1 MLRHMRIGGPSGS
14 VTLFTSYRGEA
25 ITLGISW
32 SFQNMVGVEGE
43 ALLLHQREM
52 KERAGRM
59 LHANTAAETTL

>member
-14 VTLFTSYRGEA
+14 VTLFMSYRGEA
-25 ITLGISW
+25 ITMGISW

-43 ALLLHQREM
+43 ASLLYLREM

-59 LHANTAAETTL
+59 SHANTVAETTS